1 MARILPQGSVAEF
14 LTAYKVTEFG
24 TACPPD
30 SLTVKVW
37 DLYGTKPE
45 NETTAPGIG
54 SFIAAVVICEP
65 CSRHITLNRRR
76 LGG

>member
-14 LTAYKVTEFG
+14 LAAYKVTEFENV
-24 TACPPD
+24 CPPEG
-30 SLTVKVW
+30 LTVKVW

-45 NETTAPGIG
+45 NESSAPGTG
-54 SFIAAVVICEP
+54 RFIAAVVICEP
-65 CSRHITLNRRR
+65 CSRHITLDRRR